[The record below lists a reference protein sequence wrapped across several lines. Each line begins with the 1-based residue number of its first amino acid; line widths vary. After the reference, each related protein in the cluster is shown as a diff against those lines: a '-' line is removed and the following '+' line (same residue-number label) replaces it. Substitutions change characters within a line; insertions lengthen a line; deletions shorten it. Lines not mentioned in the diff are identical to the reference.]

1 MLKSLT
7 AGKSSPFLGNEL
19 WKHKDQKKNSPSQM
33 AYKNELWK
41 RKDQK
46 VYSPCRMAHGGS
58 YVLWLTPKKGARL
71 VLPKIFMY
79 IVKFMRLG
87 VSENIFHQL

>member
-46 VYSPCRMAHGGS
+46 
-58 YVLWLTPKKGARL
+58 K
-71 VLPKIFMY
+71 
-79 IVKFMRLG
+79 
-87 VSENIFHQL
+87 